1 MQRTVLVIDD
11 SMLIRHTV
19 CRYFEQRGFASESAG
34 DGAEAL
40 ELLNSLRPDI
50 IVTDLQMPKLDGLQ
64 LISKLKNDPRTSA
77 IPVVVLAG
85 KRLDGRAIRKNPG
98 DYLIFKD
105 IDMEGQLQ
113 FVLERV
119 FEKNQLVISN

>member
-1 MQRTVLVIDD
+1 MKYTVLVVDD
-11 SMLIRHTV
+11 SMIIRHSV
-19 CRYFEQRGFASESAG
+19 CRYFEQRGFATEAAG

-40 ELLNSLRPDI
+40 ELLNSVRPDI

-64 LISKLKNDPRTSA
+64 LISKLKNDARTSA
-77 IPVVVLAG
+77 IPVVVLSG
-85 KRLDGRAIRKNPG
+85 KWLASGIRKNPG

-113 FVLERV
+113 CVLETV
-119 FEKNQLVISN
+119 FEKQPLVISN

>member
-1 MQRTVLVIDD
+1 MQHTVLVIDD
-11 SMLIRHTV
+11 SMLIRHAV
-19 CRYFEQRGFASESAG
+19 CRYFEQRGFATESAG

-40 ELLNSLRPDI
+40 ELLNSVRPDI

-85 KRLDGRAIRKNPG
+85 KWLNAGLTRKNPG

-113 FVLERV
+113 LVLERV
-119 FEKNQLVISN
+119 FHTAVM

>member
-19 CRYFEQRGFASESAG
+19 CRYFEERGFTTESAG
-34 DGAEAL
+34 NGAEAL
-40 ELLNSLRPDI
+40 ELLNRLRPDI

-64 LISKLKNDPRTSA
+64 LISALKNDPKTSA

-85 KRLDGRAIRKNPG
+85 KRFGASAIRKSPG
-98 DYLIFKD
+98 DYLIVKD
-105 IDMEGQLQ
+105 IDIEGQLQ
-113 FVLERV
+113 LVLEAL
-119 FEKNQLVISN
+119 FHTPTAVIH

>member
-1 MQRTVLVIDD
+1 MKYTVLVVDD
-11 SMLIRHTV
+11 SMIIRHMV
-19 CRYFEQRGFASESAG
+19 CRYFEQRGFATEAAG
-34 DGAEAL
+34 DGTEAL
-40 ELLNSLRPDI
+40 ELLNSVRPDI

-77 IPVVVLAG
+77 IPVVVLSG
-85 KRLDGRAIRKNPG
+85 KWFASGIRKSPG

-113 FVLERV
+113 CVLETV
-119 FEKNQLVISN
+119 FEKQPLVISN

>member
-1 MQRTVLVIDD
+1 MQNTVLVIDD

-19 CRYFEQRGFASESAG
+19 CRYFEQRGFATESAG
-34 DGAEAL
+34 NGAEAL

-50 IVTDLQMPKLDGLQ
+50 IVTDLQMPELDGLQ
-64 LISKLKNDPRTSA
+64 LISRLKNDPRTSA

-85 KRLDGRAIRKNPG
+85 RRLGAGAIRKNPG
-98 DYLIFKD
+98 DYLIFKN

-119 FEKNQLVISN
+119 FPAAI

>member
-34 DGAEAL
+34 NGAEAL

-50 IVTDLQMPKLDGLQ
+50 IVTDLQMPKLDGLE

-85 KRLDGRAIRKNPG
+85 KRLNARAIRKNPG

-119 FEKNQLVISN
+119 FNPAGV